1 MYRDRHDASMDDTDL
16 ESLHFEQSSEM
27 EETLE
32 STIDLSSTQNSV
44 ISSGVS
50 VADTQVTMDLE
61 GGEAD
66 EAPNLPEADESPD
79 LPGTEL
85 GTELVEVQGGEVYT
99 DKYTDYDL
107 NRSRL
112 REASLA

>member
-1 MYRDRHDASMDDTDL
+1 M
-16 ESLHFEQSSEM
+16 
-27 EETLE
+27 
-32 STIDLSSTQNSV
+32 DLSSTQNSV
-44 ISSGVS
+44 VSSGMS

-61 GGEAD
+61 GGKAG

-99 DKYTDYDL
+99 DKYTDYD
-107 NRSRL
+107 
-112 REASLA
+112 